1 MNRLYSYLTI
11 SFILIFAWSSPAFA
25 QQVEEFLKQVQTK
38 ATEAG
43 GSFTYVLESSND
55 DGDAVI
61 RNVKYQANS
70 EPKVLTIEEL
80 VANKVEKL
88 GETGFKFDSLDGKN
102 VTFIED
108 KASEP
113 DSVMRMD
120 SFAFSGVE
128 YSDFGGDDFEPW
140 KANVSEASI
149 QKLTLDVNNKGERF
163 QFNIP
168 SISMKGLKHGANNT
182 FSLAA
187 FETGAMDS
195 TIDPKDESTVTM
207 SFDGMKLK
215 GLYVRG
221 PLFGELESLDLG
233 AIVVAGT
240 NKEFGNF
247 QMDFDGMEMTNIYL
261 PDTSSDAPFVSED
274 PTIVKLGTL
283 KFNANGELV
292 MGWTGAEGINT
303 YDKEA
308 KIVSSKSEFKDFLI
322 DLGKMPI
329 QESEKKNIQPILDV
343 GYEKIIMNATADSA
357 WNLGTGVLEISDM
370 VIDFKDAFALDMAF
384 VISGYTE
391 EIARTIN
398 ATSRQI
404 TETEDPKQQ
413 QALSLQMFAQMAAL
427 SFNKL
432 EMTVEDKS
440 LLNKVIDYQAA
451 KQNQDPENIRGVVG
465 PMTGILL
472 APYNIPEFASSL
484 SAAMGTFMQ
493 GNKSISLSLKP
504 DPAVGVTEIIALS
517 AGINAG
523 SVQPAEILQRFNVTV
538 NAQ

>member
-1 MNRLYSYLTI
+1 MKRPYSYLTL
-11 SFILIFAWSSPAFA
+11 SFIVLFAWSSPAFA

-43 GSFTYVLESSND
+43 GSFTYSLESSSD

-61 RNVKYQANS
+61 RDVKYQANS
-70 EPKVLTIEEL
+70 EPKVLMIDEL

-88 GETGFKFDSLDGKN
+88 GESGFKFDSLDGKN
-102 VTFIED
+102 ITFIED
-108 KASEP
+108 KDSKP
-113 DSVMRMD
+113 DSVMRME

-128 YSDFGGDDFEPW
+128 YPDFGGEDFEPW
-140 KANVSEASI
+140 KADVTEATI
-149 QKLTLDVNNKGERF
+149 QKLSLDVNNKGERV
-163 QFNIP
+163 QLNVP
-168 SISMKGLKHGANNT
+168 SVSLKGLKHGANDT
-182 FSLAA
+182 FSLAE

-195 TIDPKDESTVTM
+195 TIDPKDESTITM
-207 SFDGMKLK
+207 SFEGMRLE

-221 PLFGELESLDLG
+221 PLFGELQSLNLG
-233 AIVVAGT
+233 AIVVAGA

-247 QMDFDGMEMTNIYL
+247 QMDFDGMEISNIYL

-274 PTIVKLGTL
+274 PTIVKLGPL
-283 KFNANGELV
+283 KFSANGELV
-292 MGWTGAEGINT
+292 MGWAGAEGINT

-308 KIVSSKSEFKDFLI
+308 KVVASKSDFRDFFI

-343 GYEKIIMNATADSA
+343 GYEKIVMNAKADSS

-370 VIDFKDAFALDMAF
+370 VIDFKEAFALDLAF
-384 VISGYTE
+384 IISGYTE

-432 EMTVEDKS
+432 EMTIEDKS

-484 SAAMGTFMQ
+484 SNAMGTFMQ

-504 DPAVGVTEIIALS
+504 DPAVAVTEIIALS

-523 SVQPAEILQRFNVTV
+523 SVQPAEILQRFNVSV
-538 NAQ
+538 DAN